1 MKHFGVDMENEMEI
15 WDNRLQQAVEKGVLQ
30 QHQVDAVSGAFSK
43 FVLQHID
50 ELFEKKKPIL

>member
-1 MKHFGVDMENEMEI
+1 MEQRGVDMEKEMII
-15 WDNRLQQAVEKGVLQ
+15 WDKRLQHLVEKGVLQ

-50 ELFEKKKPIL
+50 TLFEKKKPF